1 MLLFQCLALGTG
13 NAVAK
18 VLKIKSRHSHLRSF
32 DTHHTIPKGLKRLQM
47 NFPCQL
53 QKLNF
58 KAIAIET
65 VK

>member
-1 MLLFQCLALGTG
+1 MLFQCLALGTG

-18 VLKIKSRHSHLRSF
+18 VIKIKSRHSHLRSF
-32 DTHHTIPKGLKRLQM
+32 DTYHTIPKDLKRLQI

-58 KAIAIET
+58 IATAIET
-65 VK
+65 V